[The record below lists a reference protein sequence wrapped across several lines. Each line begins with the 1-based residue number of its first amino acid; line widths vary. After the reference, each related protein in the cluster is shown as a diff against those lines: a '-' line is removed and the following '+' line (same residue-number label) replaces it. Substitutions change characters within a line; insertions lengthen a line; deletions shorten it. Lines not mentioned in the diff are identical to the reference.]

1 MNNATIQLTIYA
13 GHDGG
18 LICYETVLSGDAYST
33 PESRL
38 VFGGNLDE
46 ASKYLTGRMAG
57 MLEVKVQPQEPSSQI
72 EQPVKIRVRRAKEP
86 QPLDV
91 LEALEMAEDV
101 G

>member
-1 MNNATIQLTIYA
+1 MNNPTIQLTIYA
-13 GHDGG
+13 GQDGG
-18 LICYETVLSGDAYST
+18 LICYETVLDTEYGT
-33 PESRL
+33 PDSRL

-57 MLEVKVQPQEPSSQI
+57 MLDGKSEPQETPRQL
-72 EQPVKIRVRRAKEP
+72 EAPVKIRVRRAKEP
-86 QPLDV
+86 QPVDV